1 MRSDE
6 LKPSRVIGNV
16 FRHVGVFV
24 GTTAAI
30 GRKITGAGISGLTA
44 ARDLFTHTVGR
55 PALVTVNDFGLASE
69 GFTPEP
75 IHSEMTARGDMQGS
89 VVSALESDLTS
100 ARRELEKTLNEAEA
114 IQSQLASQLKVLQAE
129 KESLISE
136 LDGMRNEAKDRESA
150 VRARVAALESDLVA
164 AQRELEQM
172 CRPRERKNSKVSS
185 DVGTTRTGAQST
197 LSNLSRG
204 RDTVAVS
211 EEKVESSMKATAA
224 RPEEEATTRIEEQ
237 PSQVPVAE
245 AEASGPEEVT
255 LEEVGAAVFSSSAES
270 VIFTKAFSDI
280 SNPDAAVR
288 IDSVRAIGSIRH
300 KLSVRVL
307 VEQVGRESSARVRQ
321 ECIKALTNL
330 DAKEGLG
337 MVERALSD
345 RAALVRLAAVWGL
358 YRLAGTESATALA
371 RMCSD
376 EDEEVRRRAATCIGW
391 LGREEFAVELLPFL
405 KDGSVS
411 VRRAAV
417 EAMGTL
423 GSRQVVSVLIEHLE
437 YPVESFR
444 KAVLNALK
452 AITGKEMN
460 GAFPKDQ
467 KSLGRLISR
476 WRQWWKEVYPG

>member
-1 MRSDE
+1 MQSDE
-6 LKPSRVIGNV
+6 LKPSKVIGTLS
-16 FRHVGVFV
+16 RHAGVFV

-30 GRKITGAGISGLTA
+30 GKKITGTGISGLTA
-44 ARDLFTHTVGR
+44 AKNLLTRTVGR
-55 PALVTVNDFGLASE
+55 PALVTVNDFGVASE
-69 GFTPEP
+69 AFTPEP
-75 IHSEMTARGDMQGS
+75 IHSEMTARADMQGS
-89 VVSALESDLTS
+89 AVTALESDLAS
-100 ARRELEKTLNEAEA
+100 ARRELEKTLSEAEA

-129 KESLISE
+129 KESLICE
-136 LDGMRNEAKDRESA
+136 LDGMRNEANEAKDRESA
-150 VRARVAALESDLVA
+150 VRARVAALESDLA
-164 AQRELEQM
+164 TAQRELEQI

-197 LSNLSRG
+197 LPNLSRG

-237 PSQVPVAE
+237 LSKVSVEE

-270 VIFTKAFSDI
+270 VIFPKAFSDI

-307 VEQVGRESSARVRQ
+307 VEQIGRESSARVRQ

-337 MVERALSD
+337 VVERALSD

-376 EDEEVRRRAATCIGW
+376 E
-391 LGREEFAVELLPFL
+391 
-405 KDGSVS
+405 
-411 VRRAAV
+411 
-417 EAMGTL
+417 
-423 GSRQVVSVLIEHLE
+423 
-437 YPVESFR
+437 
-444 KAVLNALK
+444 
-452 AITGKEMN
+452 
-460 GAFPKDQ
+460 
-467 KSLGRLISR
+467 
-476 WRQWWKEVYPG
+476 